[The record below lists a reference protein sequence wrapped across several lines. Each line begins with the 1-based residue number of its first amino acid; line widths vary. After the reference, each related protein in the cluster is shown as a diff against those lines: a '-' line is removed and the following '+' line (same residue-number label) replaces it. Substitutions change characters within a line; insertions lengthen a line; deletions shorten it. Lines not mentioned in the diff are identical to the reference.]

1 MKTRFTILMMVIV
14 CGTGLSIGMKAS
26 PESAES
32 GTNCFAVAPAPEPSA
47 LNIAEAPKAEDKKE
61 DSYSYVGSK
70 ACKRC
75 HLDVHKSWAKTKMA
89 QAFETLKPGNAKE
102 NKEKFKLD
110 VNKDYSKDEKCI
122 KCHTTGYGKKG
133 GYAIPD
139 PNDKKAR
146 RKAKK
151 LQGVGCESCHGPGS
165 EYSKVFKDILKT
177 KRKYKVEELYAVGLR
192 KIGKETCL
200 TCHNEES
207 PTINP
212 GDTFD
217 YEKRK
222 DQGTH
227 EHKPL
232 KQREG

>member
-1 MKTRFTILMMVIV
+1 MKTRFTILMMIIL
-14 CGTGLSIGMKAS
+14 CGMGLTIGSKAS
-26 PESAES
+26 PDAVKNGS
-32 GTNCFAVAPAPEPSA
+32 NCLAAAPALDPSA
-47 LNIAEAPKAEDKKE
+47 LLSGEAPKSGDKKAT
-61 DSYSYVGSK
+61 YTYVGSK
-70 ACKRC
+70 KCKMC
-75 HLDVHKSWAKTKMA
+75 HMNVHKSWAKTKMA

-102 NKEKFKLD
+102 MKEKFKLD

-122 KCHTTGYGKKG
+122 KCHTTGYGLEG
-133 GYAIPD
+133 GYAIPAAD
-139 PNDKKAR
+139 DKKAQ

-151 LQGVGCESCHGPGS
+151 MQGVGCESCHGPGS
-165 EYSKVFKDILKT
+165 GYVKVFKDILKS
-177 KRKYKVEELYAVGLR
+177 KRKYKVEELYAVGLQ
-192 KIGKETCL
+192 KVSKDTCL
-200 TCHNEES
+200 KCHNEES

-217 YEKRK
+217 YEKKK